1 MHVRLPVV
9 SLDVENP
16 AQSTS
21 VPAPPPAQPQE
32 PQESVP
38 MMGTTAPTPPL
49 PVNPSWVSALT
60 AADRPAPCPASVGTH
75 PPTCTLPG
83 AASVSPGGPA
93 STPHAPPGG
102 SNTTTA
108 TKDAVSTDLVPASG
122 SEEHAILEPVSH
134 PAAHP
139 YGTRLQHNICKPKQR
154 TDGTVTYSAVWSSDS
169 APTSHIVA
177 LNNPL
182 WRRAMDDEYRAL
194 IKNAT
199 WHLVPPRPGLNVI
212 DCKWVFKIKQ
222 KPDGSVDRY
231 KARLVA
237 KVFKQQFGVDYD
249 ATFSPVVKPT
259 TIRLL
264 LSLVVSCGWLIRQID
279 IQNAFLHCFLDEDI
293 YI

>member
-1 MHVRLPVV
+1 MG
-9 SLDVENP
+9 
-16 AQSTS
+16 AQ
-21 VPAPPPAQPQE
+21 PPA
-32 PQESVP
+32 
-38 MMGTTAPTPPL
+38 
-49 PVNPSWVSALT
+49 
-60 AADRPAPCPASVGTH
+60 
-75 PPTCTLPG
+75 CTLSG
-83 AASVSPGGPA
+83 ATSVSPGGLA
-93 STPHAPPGG
+93 SAPHAAAPPGG

-108 TKDAVSTDLVPASG
+108 TQDVVSTDLVPASG
-122 SEEHAILEPVSH
+122 SEEHAILELVSH

-139 YGTRLQHNICKPKQR
+139 YGTRLQHNIRKPKQH

-231 KARLVA
+231 KA
-237 KVFKQQFGVDYD
+237 
-249 ATFSPVVKPT
+249 
-259 TIRLL
+259 
-264 LSLVVSCGWLIRQID
+264 
-279 IQNAFLHCFLDEDI
+279 
-293 YI
+293 

>member
-1 MHVRLPVV
+1 MGT
-9 SLDVENP
+9 
-16 AQSTS
+16 AA
-21 VPAPPPAQPQE
+21 PAPP
-32 PQESVP
+32 
-38 MMGTTAPTPPL
+38 L
-49 PVNPSWVSALT
+49 LVNPSRVYAPT
-60 AADRPAPCPASVGTH
+60 VADRPVPCSASVGAQ
-75 PPTCTLPG
+75 PPACTLSG

-93 STPHAPPGG
+93 SAPHAAAPPGG

-108 TKDAVSTDLVPASG
+108 TQDVVSTDLVPASG

-139 YGTRLQHNICKPKQR
+139 YGTRLQHNIRKPKQR
-154 TDGTVTYSAVWSSDS
+154 IDGTVTYSAVRSSDS